1 VTYPKMEKIKSG
13 HVVIGDLSRWRNGR
27 VVMGDLPKNG
37 KKGRVVVL

>member
-1 VTYPKMEKIKSG
+1 MEKIKSG